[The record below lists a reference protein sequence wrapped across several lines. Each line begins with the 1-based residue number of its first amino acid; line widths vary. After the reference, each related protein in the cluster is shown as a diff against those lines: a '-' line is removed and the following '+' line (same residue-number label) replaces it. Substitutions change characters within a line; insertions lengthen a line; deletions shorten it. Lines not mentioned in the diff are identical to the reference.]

1 MDTFRSLIFLVA
13 VLFTGTAFAGMDT
26 MAPVYQATPAGG
38 VSTLYPDSQSACD
51 AIATNYLPSARPFT
65 AVGNAC
71 NSAAFGNM
79 ANLTPSCSD
88 STFSLNSLT
97 GMCQKVNSCA
107 SGQTITGSFVDNG
120 SGAGGNVC
128 SAGCTATV
136 ISADNTSKPGYIS
149 GSWMTDGTSCTGGN
163 SPTAGGTPNAP
174 PTAPPPCAAG
184 QTPVV
189 TGGVASC
196 VVPSIGSPASS
207 VPGTGAAGSGTG
219 TGGSGGAGGTAGAPG
234 GTGGAGGA
242 GGSGGAGG
250 QGGQGGQ
257 GGVTDITP
265 VVVAVDAATAAIKA
279 GTLVQYCTD
288 HADANIC
295 QKNVINAAC
304 GAFTCSGDAI
314 QCAMAKDQ
322 FELHCKLAQEQNAQ
336 LDIGQKMIDGT
347 DNSVPNPADVANRST
362 FSIGSLDMSSPYA
375 ARCPD
380 DVVFSVMGKSSTLP
394 LSLWCP
400 YLTLIGNVFMA
411 LSLVSA
417 AKIIGGV

>member
-88 STFSLNSLT
+88 STYSLNSLT

-107 SGQTITGSFVDNG
+107 SGQTISGSFVDDG
-120 SGAGGNVC
+120 TGGFASICTGGC
-128 SAGCTATV
+128 SASVA
-136 ISADNTSKPGYIS
+136 SADNTTHPGTVT
-149 GSWMTDGTSCTGGN
+149 GSWILDGSSCSG
-163 SPTAGGTPNAP
+163 AP
-174 PTAPPPCAAG
+174 PTVASGNTGTPP
-184 QTPVV
+184 TPPASGVPPTTTGSGG
-189 TGGVASC
+189 TGG
-196 VVPSIGSPASS
+196 
-207 VPGTGAAGSGTG
+207 TGSGTG
-219 TGGSGGAGGTAGAPG
+219 TGGAGGTAGAPGGTGGAPG